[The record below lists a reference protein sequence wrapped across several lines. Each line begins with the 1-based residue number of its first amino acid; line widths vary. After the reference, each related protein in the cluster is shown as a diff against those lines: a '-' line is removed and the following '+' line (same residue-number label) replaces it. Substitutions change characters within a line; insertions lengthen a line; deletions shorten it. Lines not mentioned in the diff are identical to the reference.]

1 MVTAGRGGR
10 RLLRPV
16 RAYEILVVLQVAIV
30 ILLIRGVARIDLSV
44 PGTLAD
50 MRAAA
55 ALIVLFVVAALLVRT
70 AAVAAR
76 RGRGRAGRY
85 LRAVARPRPLIDLIR
100 LIAVLSLATYGYSW
114 LKVSVPLLNPALWD
128 AALARLDAA
137 IHLGLNMNRFA
148 LELLSLP
155 VLLRAIDAYY
165 GLFLA
170 TVLAAVGWFATGL
183 STLERTRFASGLVVL
198 WLSSAWLYL
207 AVPALGPCYAF
218 PEDYAAI
225 RRAVPLQT
233 FTQERLLAQYRLV
246 RGLRTSGAEGMVLD
260 PVLGVAAMPSLHVAA
275 QVYVAFFARRRSRP
289 LFHFYAA
296 AAALTFFGS
305 LVTGWHYA
313 VDGYAGF
320 LMGALAAR
328 WAKEPAGRRT

>member
-1 MVTAGRGGR
+1 VVTAGRGRR

-16 RAYEILVVLQVAIV
+16 RAYEILVVLQVAV
-30 ILLIRGVARIDLSV
+30 VVALIRGVAQIDLPV
-44 PGTLAD
+44 LGTLAD
-50 MRAAA
+50 ARKAA
-55 ALIVLFVVAALLVRT
+55 ALLVLFVLAALLVRT
-70 AAVAAR
+70 GAVAAR
-76 RGRGRAGRY
+76 RGSGRASRF
-85 LRAVARPRPLIDLIR
+85 LRAVVRPRPLADLIR

-137 IHLGLNMNRFA
+137 VHLGLNVNRFA
-148 LELLSLP
+148 LELLP
-155 VLLRAIDAYY
+155 FPALLRAIDVYY
-165 GLFLA
+165 GFFLA

-183 STLERTRFASGLVVL
+183 SIVERTRFASGLAVL

-207 AVPALGPCYAF
+207 AVPSLGPCYAF
-218 PEDYAAI
+218 PEDFAAA
-225 RRAVPLQT
+225 RRSMPLQT
-233 FTQERLLAQYRLV
+233 FTQARLIGQYRMV

-275 QVYVAFFARRRSRP
+275 QAYVAFFARRRSRS
-289 LFHFYAA
+289 LFLLYAA

-328 WAKEPAGRRT
+328 WAGGLPGRRP

>member
-1 MVTAGRGGR
+1 MVTAGRGRG

-30 ILLIRGVARIDLSV
+30 VALIRGVARIDLPV
-44 PGTLAD
+44 LGTLAD
-50 MRAAA
+50 ARKAA
-55 ALIVLFVVAALLVRT
+55 ALLAFFVLAALLVRT
-70 AAVAAR
+70 GAVAAR
-76 RGRGRAGRY
+76 RGSGRAGRF
-85 LRAVARPRPLIDLIR
+85 LRAVARPRPLADLVR

-128 AALARLDAA
+128 AALARLDTAV
-137 IHLGLNMNRFA
+137 HLGLNVNRFA
-148 LELLSLP
+148 LELLP
-155 VLLRAIDAYY
+155 FPPLLHALDAYY
-165 GLFLA
+165 GLFLV

-183 STLERTRFASGLVVL
+183 SIAERTRFASGLVVL
-198 WLSSAWLYL
+198 WLSAAWFYL
-207 AVPALGPCYAF
+207 AVPSLGPCYAF
-218 PEDYAAI
+218 PEDYAAV
-225 RRAVPLQT
+225 RGSMPLQA
-233 FTQERLLAQYRLV
+233 FTQERLIGQYRLV

-260 PVLGVAAMPSLHVAA
+260 PILGVAAMPSLHVAA
-275 QVYVAFFARRRSRP
+275 QAYVAFFARRRSRP
-289 LFHFYAA
+289 LFLLYAA

-328 WAKEPAGRRT
+328 WAGGLPGRRA

>member
-1 MVTAGRGGR
+1 MVTAGRGPR

-16 RAYEILVVLQVAIV
+16 RVYEILVLLQVAV
-30 ILLIRGVARIDLSV
+30 VVALIRGVARIDLSV

-50 MRAAA
+50 ARVAAAFLALFSAA
-55 ALIVLFVVAALLVRT
+55 ALLLRT
-70 AAVAAR
+70 GAVAVR
-76 RGRGRAGRY
+76 RGRGRAGRF
-85 LRAVARPRPLIDLIR
+85 LRAFARPASLADLVR

-114 LKVSVPLLNPALWD
+114 LKVSVPLLNTVLWD
-128 AALARLDAA
+128 DALARLDAA
-137 IHLGLNMNRFA
+137 VHFGLNVNRFA
-148 LELLSLP
+148 LELLP
-155 VLLRAIDAYY
+155 FPALLRTLDIYY

-170 TVLAAVGWFATGL
+170 TILAATGWFLTGL
-183 STLERTRFASGLVVL
+183 SIAERSRFTSGLVVL

-207 AVPALGPCYAF
+207 ALPSLGPCYAF
-218 PEDYAAI
+218 PADYVAV
-225 RRAVPLQT
+225 RRSMPLQT
-233 FTQERLLAQYRLV
+233 FTQERLIGQYRMV

-275 QVYVAFFARRRSRP
+275 QAYIAFFARRRSRP
-289 LFHFYAA
+289 LFLLYAA

-320 LMGALAAR
+320 LMAALAAR
-328 WAKEPAGRRT
+328 GAGGPPGRRA